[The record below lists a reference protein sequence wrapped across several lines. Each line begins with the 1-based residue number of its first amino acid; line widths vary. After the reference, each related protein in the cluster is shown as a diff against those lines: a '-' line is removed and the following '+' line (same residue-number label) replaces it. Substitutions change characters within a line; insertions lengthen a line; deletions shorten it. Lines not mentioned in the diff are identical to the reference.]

1 MNTQNTELLSQISSG
16 VHCQLSN
23 DFGLI
28 RATGEDARSFLHSQ
42 LTQDILHLSADE
54 VRLAGYC
61 SAKGRMYAVFYVWL
75 SDDAVY
81 LLTHRSVIDTVMKR
95 LRMFVLRAK
104 VVLEDVSGQFAITG
118 YIGSDVLP
126 NQVKQTDEKTT
137 RLGILPASL
146 KEWLQADAAREI
158 RITPLAQFEAV
169 EFADP
174 QLWSWL
180 DIMAGV
186 AHVRAEISEAFVP
199 QMMNLDRI
207 GGVNFKK
214 GCYPG
219 QEIVARSHYLG
230 KLKRR
235 MQAASMV
242 VETAPALV
250 VGMDVYSTLDARE
263 PAGQLLAFAPNPLVA
278 QRWDV
283 LYEVSLPMLAEG
295 AQIYLKDIA
304 AQWQSRPLPYLL
316 QDA

>member
-61 SAKGRMYAVFYVWL
+61 SAKGRMYAVSYVWL

-81 LLTHRSVIDTVMKR
+81 LLTHRSVIDTVIKR

-104 VVLEDVSGQFAITG
+104 VVLEDVSAQFAITG
-118 YIGSDVLP
+118 YIGSDALL
-126 NQVKQTDEKTT
+126 NQVKQADEKTT
-137 RLGILPASL
+137 RLGLLPASL
-146 KEWLQADAAREI
+146 KEWGQMDAAREI
-158 RITPLAQFEAV
+158 RITPLAQFETV
-169 EFADP
+169 EFTNP

-180 DIMAGV
+180 DIMAGI
-186 AHVRAEISEAFVP
+186 AHVTVDISEAFVP

-295 AQIYLKDIA
+295 AQIYLKDIETL
-304 AQWQSRPLPYLL
+304 WQNRPLPYLL

>member
-61 SAKGRMYAVFYVWL
+61 SAKGRMYAVFYVWW

-81 LLTHRSVIDTVMKR
+81 LLTHRSVIDTVIKR

-104 VVLEDVSGQFAITG
+104 VVLEDVSAQFAITA
-118 YIGSDVLP
+118 YAGSDALP

-146 KEWLQADAAREI
+146 KEWAQIDAAREI

-169 EFADP
+169 EFTNP
-174 QLWSWL
+174 QLWQWL
-180 DIMAGV
+180 DIMAGI
-186 AHVRAEISEAFVP
+186 AHVTADISEAFVP

-242 VETAPALV
+242 VEPAPALV
-250 VGMDVYSTLDARE
+250 VGMDVYSTIDERE

-295 AQIYLKDIA
+295 AQIYLKDIETL
-304 AQWQSRPLPYLL
+304 WQNRPLPYLL